1 MSFMNITK
9 SKGSRTGYKS
19 VRVAAPKLDYI
30 STVGKNMELTKQPVL
45 CADCVDML
53 RKYFNF
59 ITRCLDNVDHKK
71 DLLKIDKIEAS
82 DDLTKIMKY
91 ELNIADDIKVEN
103 EKDLPNEEYR
113 LHSSICIKDD
123 IQELCLSDIN
133 NDSQVPENT
142 NEIVVIS
149 NDISNINISQSNEL
163 EQNAGKVISED
174 AITISD
180 SDEDTV
186 EYNLK
191 EISGDHSYNSKK
203 LFELR
208 NKQTDNNGAILQR
221 NHSTTVNT
229 QTEYTVKFNFQD
241 KGWNSDSKELCE
253 AENAHTDDNQ
263 PILECTAVEI
273 SDEDTV
279 EYNLQETKEDSVIR
293 ELSKPEN
300 ICTNDDKHTL
310 ECRSSTIIDKSTL
323 KDNETTMDSV
333 KDKKTDDESTKLV
346 SKFNQIFNNSVQINS
361 QNTGQEVTK
370 NDSDTGGRDDVE
382 TDLECVINVSTVTS
396 QQAETNLNQ
405 SSLSKNN
412 NLKHAKSPSQN
423 VDARYKTDN
432 GDKILE
438 IEFSSDED
446 ISRYANDIEEII
458 EDLSLDEDSNID
470 NALTKSNTSNKEKFI
485 EISNT
490 CDSDIQ
496 CDIEAVHTNS
506 SEIVHSK
513 SDSDIEIIGP
523 TETQKESH
531 SQNKNSDSQY
541 NAGNRRSN
549 RKSKTKKRKLTDLS
563 LESSND
569 NDSDFEV
576 NSDIASSDSEEYSEI
591 TKKFKM
597 SNKYLYCGY
606 CRYRATSTMRM
617 DEHINKCKKFQL
629 VKIQEHPKNKRS
641 TANTLL
647 KSTRVAAPTNGV
659 TSQQDPTYI
668 MFLNETLL
676 YLIKKKHTIV
686 GETSSSYS
694 PSVNRTSVLDFEP
707 NKTAEKQQSQESTNV
722 IIVSDDEK
730 SIEPVDTV
738 YEGSNNL
745 VIVNENANVN
755 EELATQ
761 LDTDPLAVDIEE
773 IRATILS
780 DHQYS
785 TQQETDIENEFS
797 DVNVQTDSRNE
808 AEPLSDTNI
817 NIVSNLLLNPGQITN
832 NAIGLMSVEKD
843 DSLKN
848 GEINHTEIPNV
859 APAEGKNHGAENNKI
874 TTDTEINSVIKE
886 LESVLEDSS
895 IISVSTEN
903 TNNLNK
909 DLHSQNNVV
918 PDTIVTAACDSMT
931 EINEGSKSNSKN
943 CSGNLSKL
951 PMPETSIESKLPMP
965 ETSIE
970 KDKVVG
976 EDHTVTAIQ
985 IQEASESSNNLNKDL
1000 HSQNNVVP
1008 DTIVTAACDSM
1019 TEINEGSKSNS
1030 KNCSGNLSKLPMPET
1045 SIESKLPMPETSI
1058 ESKLPMPETS
1068 IEKDKVVGEDHTV
1081 TAIQIQKASESSK
1094 LQLIRQPAG
1103 QRAVATT
1110 KSCVVLDD
1118 HLVDQKILTVYKC
1131 NSCNFNTRYLKV
1143 IDLHILDHFCQ
1154 IANGKYACNACPAQF
1169 SDKFTM
1175 IEHVKELQH
1184 GYKIGVWCVNCSSV
1198 FSKTWEAR
1206 KHQKECRRKQISVK
1220 LFKSNNVIFCML
1232 CQYETSDLAQA
1243 KEHTK
1248 KCKER
1253 LMKAR
1258 HVIEL
1263 D

>member
-1 MSFMNITK
+1 MEKNKEVINICGFCLKRTSTDSVTEVFLDMIQIVIPDVLPYLNKVAVCENCDRLVK
-9 SKGSRTGYKS
+9 SIFNFKSTCLEIEDNIYSYKTNNSKELDLEDLVGLRENDFYKQSRICRTCFKMVEDDMCLLVDKNNDS
-19 VRVAAPKLDYI
+19 LLQLHQKKCLPEL
-30 STVGKNMELTKQPVL
+30 NMELTKQPVL

-59 ITRCLDNVDHKK
+59 VTRCIGNVDHKK
-71 DLLKIDKIEAS
+71 NLLKIDKIEAGN
-82 DDLTKIMKY
+82 DLTKITKY
-91 ELNIADDIKVEN
+91 ELIIADDIKIEN

-123 IQELCLSDIN
+123 IQELFLSDIN
-133 NDSQVPENT
+133 NDCQVPENT

-149 NDISNINISQSNEL
+149 NDISNIDISQSNEL
-163 EQNAGKVISED
+163 EQNADKVISED
-174 AITISD
+174 VISISD
-180 SDEDTV
+180 SNEDTV

-191 EISGDHSYNSKK
+191 EICGDHSHNSKE

-221 NHSTTVNT
+221 NHSTTVST
-229 QTEYTVKFNFQD
+229 HTEYTVNFNFQD
-241 KGWNSDSKELCE
+241 KGGNSDSQQLCE
-253 AENAHTDDNQ
+253 AKNTNTDDNQ
-263 PILECTAVEI
+263 PALECTAIEI

-279 EYNLQETKEDSVIR
+279 EYNLQEIKENSVIR

-300 ICTNDDKHTL
+300 ICTDNNKHTL
-310 ECRSSTIIDKSTL
+310 ECTSSTIVDKSTL
-323 KDNETTMDSV
+323 KDNQTTMDSV
-333 KDKKTDDESTKLV
+333 IDKKTDDENTKLV
-346 SKFNQIFNNSVQINS
+346 SKFNQIFNNSVQIDS
-361 QNTGQEVTK
+361 KNTGQEVTK
-370 NDSDTGGRDDVE
+370 NYSDNGGHDDVE
-382 TDLECVINVSTVTS
+382 TDLECVRNVSTVTS

-405 SSLSKNN
+405 SSVLKNN
-412 NLKHAKSPSQN
+412 NLKQTKSPSKN
-423 VDARYKTDN
+423 VDANDKTDN
-432 GDKILE
+432 GDKNLE

-458 EDLSLDEDSNID
+458 DDLSLDEDSNID
-470 NALTKSNTSNKEKFI
+470 NALTKSNTLNKEKII

-513 SDSDIEIIGP
+513 YDSDIEIIGLA
-523 TETQKESH
+523 ETQKESH

-541 NAGNRRSN
+541 NVGNRRSN
-549 RKSKTKKRKLTDLS
+549 RKSKTKRKLSDLS
-563 LESSND
+563 PESSPDQNHN

-576 NSDIASSDSEEYSEI
+576 NSDNESSDSEEYSEI
-591 TKKFKM
+591 NKRFKM

-617 DEHINKCKKFQL
+617 DEHLNKCKKFQS
-629 VKIQEHPKNKRS
+629 VKIQEHPKNK
-641 TANTLL
+641 
-647 KSTRVAAPTNGV
+647 KSTSNTSLNSTIVAAPTSGV
-659 TSQQDPTYI
+659 TSQQNATYS
-668 MFLNETLL
+668 MFLGQTLL
-676 YLIKKKHTIV
+676 YLIQKSHIIV

-694 PSVNRTSVLDFEP
+694 PSVNKTNVIDFRS
-707 NKTAEKQQSQESTNV
+707 NKTAEKQQSQESSNV

-730 SIEPVDTV
+730 SIEPVDTLN
-738 YEGSNNL
+738 EGSNNL
-745 VIVNENANVN
+745 VIINENDNVN
-755 EELATQ
+755 EELTTQ
-761 LDTDPLAVDIEE
+761 LDVDPLAVDIENV
-773 IRATILS
+773 RATILK
-780 DHQYS
+780 DHHYFLPP
-785 TQQETDIENEFS
+785 ETDIENEFRS
-797 DVNVQTDSRNE
+797 VNVQTGSGNE
-808 AEPLSDTNI
+808 AEPLPDSNI
-817 NIVSNLLLNPGQITN
+817 NIVSNLLLNPGQTIN
-832 NAIGLMSVEKD
+832 NAIGLMSVGKD

-848 GEINHTEIPNV
+848 GENNDTEIPKV
-859 APAEGKNHGAENNKI
+859 APAEGKTHDAENSKI

-895 IISVSTEN
+895 IISESTKN

-909 DLHSQNNVV
+909 DLYSQNNVV
-918 PDTIVTAACDSMT
+918 PDKIVTAVCHPMT
-931 EINEGSKSNSKN
+931 EINQGSKSNSNN
-943 CSGNLSKL
+943 CSGDLGKLS
-951 PMPETSIESKLPMP
+951 MP

-976 EDHTVTAIQ
+976 EDHTVT
-985 IQEASESSNNLNKDL
+985 N
-1000 HSQNNVVP
+1000 
-1008 DTIVTAACDSM
+1008 
-1019 TEINEGSKSNS
+1019 
-1030 KNCSGNLSKLPMPET
+1030 
-1045 SIESKLPMPETSI
+1045 
-1058 ESKLPMPETS
+1058 
-1068 IEKDKVVGEDHTV
+1068 
-1081 TAIQIQKASESSK
+1081 IQIQKTSESSE
-1094 LQLIRQPAG
+1094 LQLIRKPAG
-1103 QRAVATT
+1103 SRAVATT
-1110 KSCVVLDD
+1110 KRWVVLDD

-1131 NSCNFNTRYLKV
+1131 NSCDFNTRYLKV

-1154 IANGKYACNACPAQF
+1154 IANGKYACNVCLAQF
-1169 SDKFTM
+1169 SDKLNM

-1198 FSKTWEAR
+1198 FLKTWEAR
-1206 KHQKECRRKQISVK
+1206 KHQKVCKRKQISVK